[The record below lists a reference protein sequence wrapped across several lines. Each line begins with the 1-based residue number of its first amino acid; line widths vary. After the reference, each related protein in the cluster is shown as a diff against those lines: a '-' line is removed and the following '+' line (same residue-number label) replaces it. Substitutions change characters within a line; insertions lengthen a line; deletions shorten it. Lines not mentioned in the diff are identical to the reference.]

1 MTPRLACALLALWSA
16 SALGQEAQ
24 RPDLTGT
31 WLLDKAK
38 CRLQAPA
45 PDTAYLHIE
54 HDDPRLLLTRAHV
67 TDGVADLFEILVLAN
82 GKDDVKKWRD
92 DSTVNRCQWEGNE
105 LVLESRKRRGRKE
118 SLTSMRFALSPDGRT
133 LTVEE
138 RLAGPDRKVENT
150 LVLQRETSPPTLD
163 VTEADLAEIKT
174 AALRHY
180 KTRKP
185 GSIGE
190 AWEEELRRGA
200 LFPAGDGYG
209 PAIGTF
215 KLTLEDG
222 RLALIRQPTSF
233 EPPVLVYF
241 GFYLT
246 RLDGRW
252 VVLDE
257 YMLEEWISEVEE
269 E

>member
-1 MTPRLACALLALWSA
+1 MTRQLACALLVLWSA
-16 SALGQEAQ
+16 SALGQEAR
-24 RPDLTGT
+24 RPDLSGT
-31 WLLDKAK
+31 WLLDRGKS
-38 CRLQAPA
+38 RLQS
-45 PDTAYLHIE
+45 DTAYLHIE
-54 HDDPRLLLTRAHV
+54 HDDPRLLLTRAHI
-67 TDGVADLFEILVLAN
+67 TDGKADLFEILVLAN
-82 GKDDVKKWRD
+82 GKDDVKTWKD
-92 DSTVNRCQWEGNE
+92 HTVVNRSQWEGDE
-105 LVLESRKRRGRKE
+105 LVLESRSRTDGKE

-138 RLAGPDRKVENT
+138 RLTGPGRKVENT
-150 LVLQRETSPPTLD
+150 LVLQRETVPPTLD
-163 VTEADLAEIKT
+163 VTEADLAEIK
-174 AALRHY
+174 AAVLRRY
-180 KTRKP
+180 RTREK

-200 LFPAGDGYG
+200 LFPAEGGRG
-209 PAIGTF
+209 PGIGVF
-215 KLTLEDG
+215 ELELKDG

-241 GFYLT
+241 GFYLA

-257 YMLEEWISEVEE
+257 YMLEEWISKVEE